1 MKKQKQIVNISHTLI
16 IVLVWALPYY
26 PQTANSDLTDSFCES
41 KINEIGNQIN
51 YSIDDG
57 EKLFEGVKNFD
68 NTDLLYTAAF
78 FIGTAASFSLDKD
91 IKNISARNHSST
103 MNSITD
109 VGENYGNGL
118 YSVILSAGL
127 FTTGLLSENKK
138 IENTGRILFETLLV
152 SGAVVQIIKIVSGR
166 SRPFLEEG
174 PFMFNLF
181 RTDNLYNSF
190 PSGHT
195 VVAFATS
202 SVLAASIKN
211 TYASIGLY
219 SLAGL
224 TAYQRI
230 YSNNHWF
237 SDTVLA
243 AIIGTV
249 VGNALV
255 KINDERFNE
264 ENCNKLSIKPMFNQ
278 FGIHLNFLMQL

>member
-1 MKKQKQIVNISHTLI
+1 MKKKKQIVSIVHRF
-16 IVLVWALPYY
+16 IVLMVWALPIHG
-26 PQTANSDLTDSFCES
+26 QSANSDSTDSFCES
-41 KINEIGNQIN
+41 KINEMGNQIN

-57 EKLFEGVKNFD
+57 VKLFECVKNLNNSD
-68 NTDLLYTAAF
+68 WMYTAAF
-78 FIGTAASFSLDKD
+78 FIGTAGSFTLDND
-91 IKNISARNHSST
+91 IKNISARNQNT
-103 MNSITD
+103 AMNSITN
-109 VGENYGNGL
+109 VGEKYGSGF
-118 YSVILSAGL
+118 YSVLLSAGL
-127 FTTGLLSENKK
+127 FTTGLLAENKK
-138 IENTGRILFETLLV
+138 VENTGRILFETLLV

-166 SRPFLEEG
+166 SRPYLEDG
-174 PFMFNLF
+174 PFMFSLF
-181 RTDNLYNSF
+181 KTDNPHNSF

-211 TYASIGLY
+211 TYASIALY

-255 KINDERFNE
+255 KINDERFDE
-264 ENCNKLSIKPMFNQ
+264 ESYNKLSIQPMFNQ
-278 FGIHLNFLMQL
+278 FGIHLNFVMQL